1 MHIGSRPL
9 HRRALLTGGG
19 VAIALP
25 LLDAMVPSIA
35 RRFAAEPPVRF
46 VAFEMVHGSAGSTAY
61 GRERHLWS
69 PAEAGRAF
77 RMTPILDSLGPR
89 RNELTIVSNT
99 ALLGAI
105 SHDSSETGPG
115 VDHARSSACFL
126 TGAHPRRGNGIFAGA
141 SLDQIY
147 AGSIQGETPV
157 SSLQLGIEDPND
169 AGNGQP
175 WADGYDPA
183 YRQCISWGDAA
194 TPLRP
199 QRRLSAVFA
208 TLFGRPP
215 AGTSNSTGSII
226 DAVSDSSAGLRR
238 DLSVPDR
245 RRIDAHLA
253 TIRDVERRIAA
264 FEDAVTTTPPFSE
277 HVRLL
282 SDLLVLAFAAD
293 ITRVATVKLGMDRS
307 QRVYSE
313 SGIDGP
319 FHVLSH
325 HSEEPEKIEA
335 FGRLN
340 AFHVR
345 QFAYFLERL
354 HETADGAS
362 NLLRQS
368 VALYGSPI
376 GDSHVHAHD
385 FLPLILAGH
394 AGGRIAGGQHI
405 MSAPG
410 TPMANVLLSVAHA
423 LGMEMERFG
432 DSTGT
437 IAL

>member
-147 AGSIQGETPV
+147 ARSIQGETPV

-183 YRQCISWGDAA
+183 YRQHQLGRCGDAIA
-194 TPLRP
+194 PPAAQRGLRD
-199 QRRLSAVFA
+199 AV
-208 TLFGRPP
+208 RPP
-215 AGTSNSTGSII
+215 SGWDEQFRGQHHRRGVGLLGRA
-226 DAVSDSSAGLRR
+226 SSR
-238 DLSVPDR
+238 
-245 RRIDAHLA
+245 
-253 TIRDVERRIAA
+253 
-264 FEDAVTTTPPFSE
+264 
-277 HVRLL
+277 
-282 SDLLVLAFAAD
+282 
-293 ITRVATVKLGMDRS
+293 
-307 QRVYSE
+307 
-313 SGIDGP
+313 
-319 FHVLSH
+319 
-325 HSEEPEKIEA
+325 
-335 FGRLN
+335 
-340 AFHVR
+340 
-345 QFAYFLERL
+345 LER
-354 HETADGAS
+354 S
-362 NLLRQS
+362 
-368 VALYGSPI
+368 
-376 GDSHVHAHD
+376 
-385 FLPLILAGH
+385 
-394 AGGRIAGGQHI
+394 
-405 MSAPG
+405 
-410 TPMANVLLSVAHA
+410 
-423 LGMEMERFG
+423 
-432 DSTGT
+432 
-437 IAL
+437 